1 MKTLRRW
8 WKKLCVGLAASAK
21 ERDITHGKINKFGGT
36 GMKAAAVVALPLLMA
51 AAAAPAKAQVG
62 WDGDG
67 ARGRARGE
75 PSNFVRSY
83 TDYATSPDGVHTLLD
98 YLNGGD
104 PYGANAVARAIEH
117 AGANPGGASMP
128 GDQIFGSPIIMGPLS
143 NSGSFRY
150 CMPELSY

>member
-1 MKTLRRW
+1 MRTLRKW
-8 WKKLCVGLAASAK
+8 WRKLCVGLAASAK

-36 GMKAAAVVALPLLMA
+36 GLKAAAVALPMLIA
-51 AAAAPAKAQVG
+51 VAPAKAQVG

-67 ARGRARGE
+67 AREHARGE

-83 TDYATSPDGVHTLLD
+83 TDYVTSRDGTHTLLD

-128 GDQIFGSPIIMGPLS
+128 GDQIFGSPIAVGPLS
-143 NSGSFRY
+143 GTSGSYRWGTTLCQY
-150 CMPELSY
+150 